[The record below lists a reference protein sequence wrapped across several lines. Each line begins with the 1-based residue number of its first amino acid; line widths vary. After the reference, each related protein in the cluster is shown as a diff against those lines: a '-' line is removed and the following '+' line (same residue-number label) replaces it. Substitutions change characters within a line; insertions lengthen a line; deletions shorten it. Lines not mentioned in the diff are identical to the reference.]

1 MNRDR
6 TTTGRFFEARETRV
20 SDPKNGPDSLKA
32 TGIQAAIAQDGS
44 SRQKYQDLVVG
55 SRDLGRLIHFEFVM
69 LVASW
74 VPGALGLLLRKI
86 FYPTLLGWCGRG
98 VVFGTGV
105 TLRHPHK
112 IHIGEGT
119 VIDDN
124 VLLDAKGVANQ
135 GITIGERGFI
145 GRNSILS
152 CKDGDIVLGR
162 HINIGFNC
170 EVFSSSRV
178 EVGDYGLFAAY
189 VYVVGGGHDHSDV
202 GAAIIDQPRPSLGVT
217 IGRNVWLGAGVK
229 VLDGV
234 TLGSNVVVGAGAVV
248 NESLPD
254 SVIAAG
260 VPAKIIKRRDDL
272 SDQRKA

>member
-1 MNRDR
+1 MKDVGIQ
-6 TTTGRFFEARETRV
+6 T
-20 SDPKNGPDSLKA
+20 SLK
-32 TGIQAAIAQDGS
+32 DPRS
-44 SRQKYQDLVVG
+44 SSEKYQDLVVG
-55 SRDLGRLIHFEFVM
+55 SRDFFRLVHFEFVM
-69 LVASW
+69 MTASW
-74 VPGALGLLLRKI
+74 VPGAFGLLLRKI
-86 FYPTLLGWCGRG
+86 LYPTLLGSCGRG
-98 VVFGTGV
+98 VVFGQGV
-105 TLRHPHK
+105 TLRHPRK

-119 VIDDN
+119 VIDDH

-135 GITIGERGFI
+135 GIRIGDHGFI

-152 CKDGDIVLGR
+152 CKDGDIVLGS

-178 EVGDYGLFAAY
+178 EVSDYGLFAAY

-202 GAAIIDQPRPSLGVT
+202 GAVMIDQPRPSKGVT
-217 IGRNVWLGAGVK
+217 IGRNVWLGAGAK

-234 TLGSNVVVGAGAVV
+234 TLGANVVVGAGAVV

-260 VPAKIIKRRDDL
+260 VPAKIIKRRDDV
-272 SDQRKA
+272 SAERQA